1 MSNAHDIPVKCSR
14 CRHQCMESDWLD
26 KPVRANGDISMTE
39 KVCPKCGCK
48 SYYDMR
54 LQVAWCWASGLI
66 EIGDQAPDD
75 STDGGGAIVIA
86 TGPKSSLKGVLSAV
100 ARHGMGASA
109 GKLLVPGV
117 PEAGTQKDA
126 ADALSAWLSWCAK
139 NNGKK
144 HRDGVQF
151 GGSK

>member
-1 MSNAHDIPVKCSR
+1 
-14 CRHQCMESDWLD
+14 
-26 KPVRANGDISMTE
+26 
-39 KVCPKCGCK
+39 
-48 SYYDMR
+48 MR

-66 EIGDQAPDD
+66 EIGDQAPGD